1 MIDAAQE
8 RIEHHQNQDGDD
20 PQGQREQKAG
30 GGHENPRKID
40 FLDQA
45 GGAGQALAALA
56 DGLRKEVVVQHADHQ
71 VQNVMRQV
79 AAEDVGEHEIIEQ
92 DQGER
97 VPQRPQK
104 AQYCAL
110 VAHLEVFDD
119 QVADEITV
127 LPVAGETGGG
137 VAGRNDGAGLHDR
150 GLCVLLPGWS
160 IAHLCCYMCRLMRVA
175 GQRWPTHSAG
185 WRSRSATLLT
195 KCFF

>member
-1 MIDAAQE
+1 MIDAAQK
-8 RIEHHQNQDGDD
+8 RIERHQNQNGDD
-20 PQGQREQKAG
+20 PQSQRKQKAG

-71 VQNVMRQV
+71 VQNVVRQV

-97 VPQRPQK
+97 IPQRPQK
-104 AQYCAL
+104 AQGCAL

-127 LPVAGETGGG
+127 LPVTGETGGG
-137 VAGRNDGAGLHDR
+137 GTGRNDGAGLHER
-150 GLCVLLPGWS
+150 GLCVLRRG
-160 IAHLCCYMCRLMRVA
+160 
-175 GQRWPTHSAG
+175 
-185 WRSRSATLLT
+185 RSMPITEGKPILSRKIVLKDTIS
-195 KCFF
+195 